1 MKISKI
7 SLAFLRLYEQVDDSE
22 DLEFSLGILS
32 RSIMMDMILMMGIQK
47 ISIEYNESNYNEVV
61 QKIKQYCEMIIADG
75 TMYLINEVKDSESFS
90 DDEKKEISIN
100 LASYFPNI
108 INVSKNVPK
117 LNKEFRFKHSEIYN
131 QSKVVNIENNKTIYH
146 LYNYY
151 SKYDHLSHW
160 TAKFQNE
167 NPFELRKGKLDL
179 SILFMGTHLKRL
191 LALAYS
197 YSEGYEIFLP
207 YIEDLGKSMKENFG
221 EEKP

>member
-1 MKISKI
+1 M
-7 SLAFLRLYEQVDDSE
+7 AFLRLYEQVDDSE

-131 QSKVVNIENNKTIYH
+131 QSKVVNIENNKSSEAVKEKKSSSSSPSRGSSTRAG
-146 LYNYY
+146 LATT
-151 SKYDHLSHW
+151 SRR
-160 TAKFQNE
+160 T
-167 NPFELRKGKLDL
+167 
-179 SILFMGTHLKRL
+179 SICRPARGRSP
-191 LALAYS
+191 AC
-197 YSEGYEIFLP
+197 
-207 YIEDLGKSMKENFG
+207 
-221 EEKP
+221 